1 MKRYILAAICCIA
14 TLVSYAQYP
23 DCTQIDDFSPTISR
37 WGAAYQPV
45 PNELECWTIDLG
57 VQGHAKI
64 TYNIDLELVN
74 GLDQILIYELND
86 NNQTTR
92 LLRSF
97 FACTTSGTLIT
108 NSTTGKVKIEY
119 WGYSGNCGGLYNGF
133 QIRVETATCCDLV
146 NHDHYIMGKLGVGTT
161 TPQEMLHV
169 NGAIR
174 GGGSYG
180 ALQLKTQTGNLEF
193 GPMDGGHV
201 RFKTNMGSYYFDK
214 KLIIEN
220 GILSSSSSALTF
232 NTNYSTPCMTI
243 LNGNVGI
250 GTTNPSCKLDVAGVV
265 HANAVVV
272 NTALRA
278 NEIIVSTTGADFVFA
293 EDYQL
298 RPLSEVKTF
307 ITENKHLPEIKS
319 AQEMQ
324 ENGVS
329 VSELQTQLLQKIE
342 ELTLYLIQQEQT
354 IQELRQEVEQL
365 RKEGYE

>member
-92 LLRSF
+92 LLRAF

-133 QIRVETATCCDLV
+133 QIRVEQATCCDLV
-146 NHDHYIMGKLGVGTT
+146 SHDHYIMGKLGVGTT
-161 TPQEMLHV
+161 QPAYE
-169 NGAIR
+169 
-174 GGGSYG
+174 
-180 ALQLKTQTGNLEF
+180 
-193 GPMDGGHV
+193 
-201 RFKTNMGSYYFDK
+201 
-214 KLIIEN
+214 
-220 GILSSSSSALTF
+220 
-232 NTNYSTPCMTI
+232 
-243 LNGNVGI
+243 
-250 GTTNPSCKLDVAGVV
+250 LDVSGTV
-265 HANAVVV
+265 
-272 NTALRA
+272 RA

-298 RPLSEVKTF
+298 RPLSEVKAF

-324 ENGVS
+324 ENGVGIN
-329 VSELQTQLLQKIE
+329 ELQTQLLQKIE
-342 ELTLYLIQQEQT
+342 ELTLYILQQEER
-354 IQELRQEVEQL
+354 IKVLEAELN
-365 RKEGYE
+365 K

>member
-1 MKRYILAAICCIA
+1 M
-14 TLVSYAQYP
+14 
-23 DCTQIDDFSPTISR
+23 
-37 WGAAYQPV
+37 
-45 PNELECWTIDLG
+45 G

-86 NNQTTR
+86 NNQITR

-97 FACTTSGTLIT
+97 FACTASGTLIT

-146 NHDHYIMGKLGVGTT
+146 SHDHYILGKLGVGTT
-161 TPQEMLHV
+161 SPQEMLHV

-180 ALQLKTQTGNLEF
+180 ALQLKTPTGNLEF

-220 GILSSSSSALTF
+220 GVLSSSSSALTF
-232 NTNYSTPCMTI
+232 NTNYSTHCMTI

-250 GTTNPSCKLDVAGVV
+250 GTTNPSYKLDVAG
-265 HANAVVV
+265 
-272 NTALRA
+272 TIRA
-278 NEIIVSTTGADFVFA
+278 QELIVETTGADFVFA
-293 EDYQL
+293 EDYKL
-298 RPLSEVKTF
+298 RPLSEVKAF

-324 ENGVS
+324 ENGIGIN
-329 VSELQTQLLQKIE
+329 ELQTQLLQKIE
-342 ELTLYLIQQEQT
+342 ELTLYILQQEEKIQE
-354 IQELRQEVEQL
+354 QELRIKALEE
-365 RKEGYE
+365 R

>member
-74 GLDQILIYELND
+74 GLDQVIIYELND
-86 NNQTTR
+86 NNQITR

-97 FACTTSGTLIT
+97 FACTASGTLIT

-180 ALQLKTQTGNLEF
+180 ALQLKTPTGNLEF

-220 GILSSSSSALTF
+220 GVLSSSSSALTF
-232 NTNYSTPCMTI
+232 NTNYSTHCMTI

-250 GTTNPSCKLDVAGVV
+250 GTTNPSYKLDVAG
-265 HANAVVV
+265 
-272 NTALRA
+272 TIRA
-278 NEIIVSTTGADFVFA
+278 QELIVETTGADFVFA
-293 EDYQL
+293 EDYKL
-298 RPLSEVKTF
+298 RPLSEVKAF

-324 ENGVS
+324 ENGIGIN
-329 VSELQTQLLQKIE
+329 ELQTQLLQKIE
-342 ELTLYLIQQEQT
+342 ELTLYILQQEENIQE
-354 IQELRQEVEQL
+354 QELRIKALEE
-365 RKEGYE
+365 R